1 MSNQLKSI
9 IEQINKGESVKI
21 GSKTKVV
28 GVNIINA
35 AGNIDAPEMNRAF
48 KPHATALNPEH
59 KTVHPESGLLQL
71 SCRYFY
77 VLDREVS
84 ITEAKYIE
92 EELANQILNRFKNI
106 DIHGGSIRGISSE
119 KVIEPAMPNTA
130 LQYTSGGPE
139 PLNADEYALQ
149 RKTEEELKAFVEATT
164 EMTKTNSA
172 TPEELIDMAKYIQT
186 KEIEVKEF
194 EKMAAG
200 IWNSQ
205 LDGEYDEET
214 AIEILRTVDT
224 KWHEDSYYEEFKPA
238 KAYESRRNTI
248 ASFIWFATKQGY
260 KRGYT
265 ERYYVAEEATV
276 DIPTETIEI
285 EQYINSDDI
294 YAMLKSDERT
304 ILIDSPTGSG
314 KTTASFPAIRRM
326 LDEDENLYAIFAVP
340 TKALAIQTSTEREA
354 GTPLRGRRN
363 VAKVMKDNAEQT
375 GHKLVVSTYDK
386 VPLVMKEI
394 EKVENAKVIIVADE
408 VHKEVVD
415 YSYRKRAIKGLFD
428 LREHP
433 QLHTFIGLSG
443 TPQVI
448 DKGAYDAMKVY
459 RQKNAKPI
467 FNELHVLEYNRSNDF
482 TKVTAELIA
491 KEYKEGRKVLAF
503 VIRKA
508 IIEEVKQ
515 ILGGMGIKAA
525 TIMNKPGNEEK
536 SKTYRRLMDDQA
548 FPKGVDVVLATNAI
562 ADGINILNDDENYTC
577 IIAPHRQQ
585 SRVFELSTIKQM
597 SNRFRHQYDRLIV
610 PIFIKEG
617 LEKERRE
624 QTALYGVEDRYDVL
638 TEKAE
643 KVSSFVKERFGGRL
657 DEYSPSVLETMNGM
671 FYINS
676 HRDDDGDAFGNQT
689 RFIREALAVE
699 RHLAEN
705 PKKQLNR
712 REYEMI
718 EKLDHIREH
727 LFSYDERT
735 LRLNALQDSEEYY
748 SLHPYAFTRG
758 MEWILKADAK
768 ESTVANYIEGLD
780 KSISQEIQAHL
791 NEIEEIKEE
800 TEKEKHERIDEVLT
814 EKVFEALKKD
824 YFKRGKRVLED
835 SEAWVQLSEVMTKE
849 DMQIVKDVLPFTNHT
864 DAIRI
869 AKSAGKT
876 TNKYGFKRSLK
887 TLNELEGESATTII
901 AKELKRRIDNAEY
914 QTAGGNECLITDQI
928 ADIHKELAIELKE
941 SKKTIEAVHD
951 KFILNDKKRGK
962 VVIEGEDKK
971 KVRQT
976 LFNFRFINLQDI
988 GKQYGINE
996 EDMDYIYKVFKREMY
1011 EGAAA

>member
-21 GSKTKVV
+21 GNKTKVV

-35 AGNIDAPEMNRAF
+35 AGNIDAAEINRAF

-59 KTVHPESGLLQL
+59 KTVHPESGLPQL

-77 VLDREVS
+77 LLDREVS

-92 EELANQILNRFKNI
+92 EELASQILNRFKNI
-106 DIHGGSIRGISSE
+106 DIHGGSIRGISSD
-119 KVIEPAMPNTA
+119 KAIEPAMPNTA

-149 RKTEEELKAFVEATT
+149 RKTEEELKAFVEVTT

-172 TPEELIDMAKYIQT
+172 TPKELIDMAKYIES
-186 KEIEVKEF
+186 KGIEVKEL
-194 EKMAAG
+194 EKMATG

-205 LDGEYDEET
+205 LDGEYDKET

-224 KWHEDSYYEEFKPA
+224 KWHEDSYYERFKPA

-248 ASFIWFATKQGY
+248 ASFIWLATKEGY

-265 ERYYVAEEATV
+265 ERYYVADESSA
-276 DIPTETIEI
+276 DIPTQKIEI

-375 GHKLVVSTYDK
+375 GYNLSVATYDK

-408 VHKEVVD
+408 VHKEVID

-459 RQKNAKPI
+459 RQKDAKPI

-503 VIRKA
+503 IIRKA

-536 SKTYRRLMDDQA
+536 SLTYRRLMDEQA
-548 FPKGVDVVLATNAI
+548 FPAGIDVVLATNVI

-610 PIFIKEG
+610 PIFIKNN

-643 KVSSFVKERFGGRL
+643 RVSSFVKERFGGRL

-676 HRDDDGDAFGNQT
+676 HRDDDDAFGNQT

-705 PKKQLNR
+705 PKKQLKR
-712 REYEMI
+712 RECEMI

-727 LFSYDERT
+727 MFSCDERT
-735 LRLNALQDSEEYY
+735 LRLNALKDAEEYY
-748 SLHPYAFTRG
+748 SLHPYAFIKG

-768 ESTVANYIEGLD
+768 ESTVSNYIEGLD

-800 TEKEKHERIDEVLT
+800 TEKAKHERIDEVLT
-814 EKVFEALKKD
+814 KQMFEALKKD

-835 SEAWVQLSEVMTKE
+835 SEAWVQLSEVMSKA

-887 TLNELEGESATTII
+887 ALNELEGESFTTTV

-914 QTAGGNECLITDQI
+914 QVAGGEECLITDQI
-928 ADIHKELAIELKE
+928 TEIHKELAIELKE
-941 SKKTIEAVHD
+941 SKTTIKKIHE
-951 KFILNDKKRGK
+951 KFILNEKKKGK
-962 VVIEGEDKK
+962 VEVVSSDKK
-971 KVRQT
+971 KAKQI
-976 LFNFRFINLQDI
+976 LFNFRFINLSDI

-996 EDMDYIYKVFKREMY
+996 EDMALIYKRFKLEMY
-1011 EGAAA
+1011 EEAAA

>member
-21 GSKTKVV
+21 GNKTKVV

-35 AGNIDAPEMNRAF
+35 VGNMEIPEMNRVF
-48 KPHATALNPEH
+48 QPHATASNIEN
-59 KTVHPESGLLQL
+59 KTIHPQSGLPQL
-71 SCRYFY
+71 SYRHFY
-77 VLDREVS
+77 LLDREVS
-84 ITEAKYIE
+84 KTEAKYIE
-92 EELANQILNRFKNI
+92 EELANRILNRFKNI
-106 DIHGGSIRGISSE
+106 DIHGGSVRGVSSE
-119 KVIEPAMPNTA
+119 GVIEPAVPGSAVQLPPMNKK
-130 LQYTSGGPE
+130 
-139 PLNADEYALQ
+139 PLNVYEYALK

-164 EMTKTNSA
+164 EMTKTNGV
-172 TPEELIDMAKYIQT
+172 TPDELIDMAKYIQL
-186 KEIEVKEF
+186 EGIEVKEF
-194 EKMAAG
+194 EKMAVG

-205 LDGEYDEET
+205 LDGEYEEET
-214 AIEILRTVDT
+214 ALEILRTIDT
-224 KWHEDSYYEEFKPA
+224 RWHEDSYYEEFKPA

-265 ERYYVAEEATV
+265 ERYYVADEATV

-314 KTTASFPAIRRM
+314 KTTASFPAVRR
-326 LDEDENLYAIFAVP
+326 LLAEDENLYAFFAMP
-340 TKALAIQTSTEREA
+340 TTPLVLQTATEREA
-354 GTPLRGRRN
+354 GTPLYGRCS
-363 VAKVMKDNAEQT
+363 VSKVVKDNAVQT
-375 GHKLVVSTYDK
+375 GYKLTVGTYDK
-386 VPLVMKEI
+386 IPLFMKEI
-394 EKVENAKVIIVADE
+394 EKIENAKVIIVADE
-408 VHKEVVD
+408 VHKEVID

-448 DKGAYDAMKVY
+448 EMGAYDAMKVY
-459 RQKNAKPI
+459 RQKDAKPI

-503 VIRKA
+503 IIRKA

-515 ILGGMGIKAA
+515 ILGGMGIKSA
-525 TIMNKPGNEEK
+525 TVMSKPGNEAK
-536 SKTYRRLMDDQA
+536 SRTYKHIVKEQT
-548 FPKGVDVVLATNAI
+548 FPTGIDVVLATNAI
-562 ADGINILNDDENYTC
+562 ADGVNILNDSENYTC

-610 PIFIKEG
+610 PIFIKNN
-617 LEKERRE
+617 LEKERRK
-624 QTALYGVEDRYDVL
+624 QTALYGVEARYKALL
-638 TEKAE
+638 TKA
-643 KVSSFVKERFGGRL
+643 KKISSFIKGQFGKKL

-676 HRDDDGDAFGNQT
+676 HRDDDDAFGTQS
-689 RFIREALAVE
+689 RFIKEALAVE
-699 RHLAEN
+699 RHLLKN
-705 PKKQLNR
+705 PKKQLKR
-712 REYEMI
+712 RECEMI

-727 LFSYDERT
+727 MFSCDERT
-735 LRLNALQDSEEYY
+735 LRLNALKDAEEYY
-748 SLHPYAFTRG
+748 SLHPYAFIKG

-768 ESTVANYIEGLD
+768 ESTVSNYIEGLD
-780 KSISQEIQAHL
+780 KSISQEIQSHL

-800 TEKEKHERIDEVLT
+800 TEKAKHERIDEVLT
-814 EKVFEALKKD
+814 KQMFEALKKD

-835 SEAWVQLSEVMTKE
+835 SEAWVQLSEVMSKA

-887 TLNELEGESATTII
+887 ALNELEGESFTTTV

-914 QTAGGNECLITDQI
+914 QVAGGEECLITDQI
-928 ADIHKELAIELKE
+928 TEIHKELAIELKE
-941 SKKTIEAVHD
+941 SKTTIKKIHE
-951 KFILNDKKRGK
+951 KFILNEKKKGK
-962 VVIEGEDKK
+962 VEVVSSDKK
-971 KVRQT
+971 KAKQI
-976 LFNFRFINLQDI
+976 LFNFRFINLSDI

-996 EDMDYIYKVFKREMY
+996 EDMALIYKRFKLEMY